1 MSNQVWIFIAVVV
14 IVAIIVAYQRSRQS
28 QVQQTRDLRMGA
40 QEQGQAQ
47 SPSEEI
53 SQREERRLTGMST
66 EDRDWEQA
74 SLQRNRDIQEQRRT
88 EGPDAPLSCPHM
100 RPGAI
105 LRGTRNSAGRELCA
119 PRCVPPRWHARGNRC
134 STDGQL
140 PGR

>member
-1 MSNQVWIFIAVVV
+1 MSNQVWILIAVVV
-14 IVAIIVAYQRSRQS
+14 IVAIIVAYQRSRQN

-74 SLQRNRDIQEQRRT
+74 SLQRNRDIQDEQ
-88 EGPDAPLSCPHM
+88 
-100 RPGAI
+100 
-105 LRGTRNSAGRELCA
+105 
-119 PRCVPPRWHARGNRC
+119 ARQVQA
-134 STDGQL
+134 SEDL
-140 PGR
+140 P

>member
-1 MSNQVWIFIAVVV
+1 MSNQVWILIAVVV

-40 QEQGQAQ
+40 QELSQAQ

-88 EGPDAPLSCPHM
+88 EGPDAPL
-100 RPGAI
+100 
-105 LRGTRNSAGRELCA
+105 
-119 PRCVPPRWHARGNRC
+119 
-134 STDGQL
+134 
-140 PGR
+140 

>member
-1 MSNQVWIFIAVVV
+1 MSSQVWILIAVVV
-14 IVAIIVAYQRSRQS
+14 IVAIIVAYQRSRQN

-74 SLQRNRDIQEQRRT
+74 SLQRNRDIQDERT
-88 EGPDAPLSCPHM
+88 RQVQGSED
-100 RPGAI
+100 
-105 LRGTRNSAGRELCA
+105 
-119 PRCVPPRWHARGNRC
+119 
-134 STDGQL
+134 L
-140 PGR
+140 P

>member
-1 MSNQVWIFIAVVV
+1 MSNQLWILVAVVV
-14 IVAIIVAYQRSRQS
+14 IVAIIVAYQRSRQN

-88 EGPDAPLSCPHM
+88 EGPDAPL
-100 RPGAI
+100 
-105 LRGTRNSAGRELCA
+105 
-119 PRCVPPRWHARGNRC
+119 
-134 STDGQL
+134 
-140 PGR
+140 

>member
-28 QVQQTRDLRMGA
+28 QVQQTRNLRMGA

-53 SQREERRLTGMST
+53 SQREERRLTGMSA

-74 SLQRNRDIQEQRRT
+74 SLQRNRDIQHEQTRRVQ
-88 EGPDAPLSCPHM
+88 GPED
-100 RPGAI
+100 RP
-105 LRGTRNSAGRELCA
+105 
-119 PRCVPPRWHARGNRC
+119 
-134 STDGQL
+134 
-140 PGR
+140 